1 MQAAFKGR
9 LKAKNQY
16 RRHAHR
22 LAESKIQTDGSLHP
36 NKTRTYHDHPP
47 SRKPILR
54 LRARRA
60 ARQSVFPTGRG
71 RQSRPDRAQRRGQIQ
86 PAENPRRR
94 AEARRRPA
102 HPAKRAENRVCAAG
116 ELFRRRGHRVR
127 HRVRRAG
134 QPARRA
140 AALPRNRPRAG
151 ERAKRQPHQRI
162 ERTAKPNRS
171 AKRLA
176 VRCTGEPDHRRAG
189 AARKRKNRQ
198 SVRRAEKARRAGA
211 GVGAEARH
219 PAAGRADQP
228 FGY

>member
-9 LKAKNQY
+9 LKPK
-16 RRHAHR
+16 
-22 LAESKIQTDGSLHP
+22 SSLHP
-36 NKTRTYHDHPP
+36 NQTRTYHDHPP
-47 SRKPILR
+47 SRKPFLR

-60 ARQSVFPTGRG
+60 ARQSVFPTGRR

-102 HPAKRAENRVCAAG
+102 HPAKRAANRVCAAG

-140 AALPRNRPRAG
+140 AALPRNWPRAG
-151 ERAKRQPHQRI
+151 A
-162 ERTAKPNRS
+162 RTK
-171 AKRLA
+171 
-176 VRCTGEPDHRRAG
+176 
-189 AARKRKNRQ
+189 
-198 SVRRAEKARRAGA
+198 
-211 GVGAEARH
+211 
-219 PAAGRADQP
+219 
-228 FGY
+228 